1 MMVKSFV
8 FSTRNTA
15 IIFPP
20 VRKKGGNPKISAPV
34 FFLILLFCSRPSN
47 QQPMTVHR
55 NGHTGHEGYIVLA
68 VHNGQV
74 AGVRGQHL
82 LDLIHGIGESFSVDV
97 EIEHVAGLQLGK
109 IGKEPHI
116 AHARVPS
123 QHAVGAFSV
132 ILLIV
137 TSVIQT

>member
-1 MMVKSFV
+1 MVKSFV

-15 IIFPP
+15 IIGPFYEN
-20 VRKKGGNPKISAPV
+20 GAENPKISRPV
-34 FFLILLFCSRPSN
+34 AFLVILFCSRPSD
-47 QQPMTVHR
+47 QQPMAVHR
-55 NGHTGHEGYIVLA
+55 NGHTGHKGYIVLA
-68 VHNGQV
+68 VHDGQV
-74 AGVRGQHL
+74 GGVRWQYL
-82 LDLIHGIGESFSVDV
+82 FDLIYRVGEGFIVNMEV
-97 EIEHVAGLQLGK
+97 ENVAVLKLGK
-109 IGKEPHI
+109 VGKQPST